1 MLACLTILVINPI
14 CYFIDQS
21 TFVWIY
27 QEDIMDFF
35 HYLKCLDRLGQVP
48 EVGLSRLIRVTSVE
62 YLLYI
67 GSQV

>member
-1 MLACLTILVINPI
+1 MLACLIILVIN
-14 CYFIDQS
+14 YFIDRS